1 MIDCYT
7 TVTMSPRRLAV
18 RSVPWFT
25 FRHNPWTPQSPSTV
39 SICQL
44 FGCSLPNQ
52 RTSYCVTRSAE
63 GSPDWLVIRTWTA
76 SKPIMCITSPQRCA
90 TPLQTVITVSD
101 NKRVHCTYVSTTIV
115 LVLRNIKEPPSTESE
130 FVGVAQF
137 VRASAS
143 GLCRAERHRFE
154 TRSARDFLSIPS
166 ILYCMSA
173 LSYRV
178 YSYSA

>member
-1 MIDCYT
+1 M
-7 TVTMSPRRLAV
+7 VTMGSRRLAV

-25 FRHNPWTPQSPSTV
+25 FRHNPWTPQSLSAVPY
-39 SICQL
+39 
-44 FGCSLPNQ
+44 P
-52 RTSYCVTRSAE
+52 TSAQAIVLRALQ

-76 SKPIMCITSPQRCA
+76 SKPIMCITSPRRCA

-101 NKRVHCTYVSTTIV
+101 NKRVHITSVSTTIL
-115 LVLRNIKEPPSTESE
+115 LVLRNSHTSRAIKEPPSTESE

-143 GLCRAERHRFE
+143 GLCRAELHRFE

-166 ILYCMSA
+166 T
-173 LSYRV
+173 
-178 YSYSA
+178 